1 MLDGAYFNRSA
12 AFALGSGPA
21 GPSIVKNANC
31 HCFSMCDL
39 KPANKFLNFW
49 LPNSSTAATMP
60 RPRLSYLHAVY
71 GSQLPDALDLTKFNF
86 FTMVVL
92 IGGASIKTCNGRW
105 LRATWSLS
113 NLEKQDLLF
122 CQSIANETLKRSGAS
137 ASRRCV
143 YGGDRLRGLSLCGA
157 YA

>member
-12 AFALGSGPA
+12 AFALGSGAA

-39 KPANKFLNFW
+39 KPANNFLNFW

-60 RPRLSYLHAVY
+60 RPWLSYLHAVY

-86 FTMVVL
+86 FTMVML
-92 IGGASIKTCNGRW
+92 IGGASIKLAMADGFVRHGVYQTWRSRTCF
-105 LRATWSLS
+105 SVS
-113 NLEKQDLLF
+113 P
-122 CQSIANETLKRSGAS
+122 
-137 ASRRCV
+137 
-143 YGGDRLRGLSLCGA
+143 
-157 YA
+157 